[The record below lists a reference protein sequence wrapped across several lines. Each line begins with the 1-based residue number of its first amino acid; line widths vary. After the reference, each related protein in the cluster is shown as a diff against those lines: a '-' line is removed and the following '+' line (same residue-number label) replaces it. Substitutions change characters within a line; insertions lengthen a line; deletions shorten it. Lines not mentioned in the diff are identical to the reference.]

1 MWDAAAGGELREEG
15 EEEEEKEEEE
25 GEEGEG
31 GEEEEGGKE
40 RVEEEE
46 ERPVQTDMR
55 GGGGLPY
62 LVIVLADD
70 KLFGRKKVVSICREA
85 VACGPSRSVS
95 AGNHSRFVSFQGVI
109 LPMLR
114 VICQLEFFNNPASSK
129 VNVTLAA
136 IVEVE
141 GLQEYLIS
149 CMRLLTQRGMI
160 RDLSRDDDNITDWDA
175 AFHVIIS
182 FFNLSMDRFYSLFD
196 AAQASNDMQ
205 EVEGMLEKW
214 QREKPVFDG
223 KYHSIRSVIYRLR
236 KSLDR
241 RQHSERQRQRME
253 EGQLLHAEFF
263 PSGQHPS
270 SMQAVDGPGE
280 LSLDGHP
287 RHDND
292 HLEISAI
299 SVAPTMEEVLCKASP
314 YLPHNHPSEPHHLP
328 AGSVARH
335 VDIQFRLLRHDLIAP
350 LWSKALFLFHRLN
363 HESSRGARGGNSS
376 GSGGGGK
383 EDAMGLLRADRELVR
398 GLTDDMK
405 GVVGFSSEDMDVYLL
420 RDVHVLS
427 INTDKRSGV
436 YFLIDFLE
444 PPMPRGRNA
453 RNSLGPTED
462 MKGVV
467 GFSSEDMDMYLL
479 CDVCVLSINTDK
491 RSGVYFLIDFLEPP
505 MPRGRHARNRV
516 EFWDNTRRLQ
526 NGSLVCLWI
535 RDTQRSRQAAAGSSR
550 RQQPLPPAGDT
561 SASDSSSHRL
571 VFATITARD
580 TKRLA
585 TARPQIGVQPCG
597 ENGFSADLLG
607 LIAQDGSGGR
617 GGSKGV
623 QVVMLEAH
631 GSFFAYEPILKAL
644 QSITDASLP
653 FSEYICGAAGG
664 SPGGAPGGAP
674 GRAPGAYKLPAYIKG
689 GMTYD
694 LSLLLK
700 TKVPSSSSQQPQNTA
715 EDEFAMRNVMI
726 SSPTAFPMDALLR
739 CTSLDE
745 PQSVALRA
753 ALTQEFALLQGPP
766 GTGKTFVGIKLVEI
780 LLSNP
785 LKSSSAGHFARGREL
800 ASSAGPILCVCF
812 TNHALDQFLEGLIAS
827 GIKNV
832 VRVGGRSKSEV
843 LQEYNLL
850 NIIRTSNL
858 DRSRTY
864 RQSSY
869 EVGSKLRE
877 VEEVIGT
884 YSDALQQRSDNVA
897 AVAWGTLSSHL
908 MANHP
913 VYFQALR
920 TTSKA
925 DADGYEALR
934 TTSKADAD
942 GYEVSMCVCG
952 SGWKGGWAALAWGT
966 LSSHLMANHPVY
978 FQALRTV
985 SKADKDG
992 FDQVGRENW
1001 KRWKQGLP
1009 KETLRRKKGAADMW
1023 GDQGHAS
1030 GRGKGGGGGR
1040 AGGPPQGGGVGAGGV
1055 GIAASG
1061 QQAGIQNA
1069 FDALGF
1075 LGEFEVGEGWVG
1087 ASSARDGGVSEEL
1100 SEMVGMMATFYE
1112 GDGSGDGDEAAG
1124 RDGSWL
1130 GLVPSGRASGA
1141 GRAGGAAGAGG
1152 FPVEQDLSHAFGDLG
1167 IHNGRQGHGTNQPHC
1182 QGSSKGKKG
1191 GRQEHG
1197 SKGKE
1202 EEVVEEEE
1210 VWTGPEV
1217 DERSDRGVDE
1227 LLGLEDPWATSGRER
1242 RKLVESWV
1250 GELRATA
1257 TAAIKAEVANY
1268 SRWHGSWVVE
1278 LPRDKIEEGERER
1291 SELQWVEDVQVLKRA
1306 QVVGMTFKPVPPT
1319 QKVRERSELQQVE
1332 DLQVLRSAQVVGKVR
1347 ERSELQ
1353 QVEDLQVL
1361 RRAQVV
1367 GMTTSGVAK
1376 MQHLITA
1383 LGPRVIIVEEA
1394 AEVLEAHILTS
1405 LTPQTQH
1412 VILIGLGA
1420 VGGVDNDVRGQ
1431 GSITMASLKAK
1442 MQRLITALGPRVII
1456 VEEAAEV
1463 LEAHILTSLTPQT
1476 QHIILIGDH
1485 LQLRPKVEVYELS
1498 KDSHKG
1504 FDLDVSLF
1512 ERLALSRQIPV
1523 YTLATQRRMRPE
1535 IADLIRYTIYPDLRD
1550 HPFVQ
1555 GYVPSLSPLASPSGL
1570 GEDSHKGLALSKQIP
1585 MYTLAMQRRLRPEIA
1600 DLIRYTIYPD
1610 LRDHPFVQGCVPY
1623 PDILRMGISLHTWEW
1638 YPDVRGMAANLHFW
1652 DHNFPE
1658 TGGDDLREGK
1668 SKSNAGEAAMVVA
1681 LATYLLQQGYT
1692 GGEVTIL
1699 TPYVGQLLKLRQALS
1714 QVVNVRL
1721 GEGDAEVVEEA
1732 EEKAA
1737 TREGGTEGDEAG
1749 NGLVAGKGKGLG
1761 LEFAAPKAVTAN
1773 LKDAV
1778 RLATVDNFQGEES
1791 TVIIIS
1797 LVRNNGDGKIG
1808 FLKSPNRTNVLL
1820 SRAKHGMYIIGNAST
1835 MRAATSKSVLWP
1847 RIMDMLES
1855 KGRVEKSIPLRCV
1868 NHPDTVTHIERAGEF
1883 KEKASEGGCSQ
1894 MCGFRLT
1901 PCGHTCPRRCHGDD
1915 RAHANAFCPKECNR
1929 IRPLEECPHQH
1940 TCPKQCGEACGPCLV
1955 TIRALTLPCGHQAF
1969 NVPCFKAQ
1977 NPASIFC
1984 SFTVEVTMPLCGHKQ
1999 TVKCG
2004 EAATRVANPKL
2015 CTARCGVFLSDS
2027 CGHTCISP
2035 CGHCIVAPANTTTN
2049 QGRGLQHQLHQQQQ
2063 QPQQQQ
2069 QQQQQLEKTHKKC
2082 TQPCK
2087 RPHPCAHL
2095 CPDPC
2100 HSGTPCKPC
2109 TRKCLVACQHSSCP
2123 QPCHRTCA
2131 PCAEPCGWHCKH
2143 QGWCSLPCG
2152 APCDRLPC
2160 EQRCEKKLKCGHQC
2174 PSLCSEKCP
2183 PKGFCTVEGCG
2194 EEQKREM
2201 TVDLVTLET
2210 LGEIDPDESPVL
2222 VLPCGHAYTVETL
2235 DGHLGLNQVYQ
2246 EAEDGSAGGSSAA
2259 GAGAGGGVGG
2269 SAGKWV
2275 AVRPFDDG
2283 GLSALKG
2290 CPECRQPIT
2299 GLRRYGRM
2307 VNKALLDE
2315 SERKFALSCLA
2326 DQQQLQTK
2334 LSKLSQAISACPEAA
2349 QPRQLQELA
2358 RAATSLVLQANKVR
2372 VAAMEPPTQQTYQ
2385 ASVAALQRK
2394 HLHLGSLSS
2403 SSGADA
2409 ADSPADAP
2417 EASPEKQPADSP
2429 AGLTV
2434 SAWEE
2439 ECQLL
2444 YVPQPQTGPLCEALL
2459 LLGKAYQLLMTANF
2473 LQLRCLLTELHK
2485 LSRQNAARTAVLT
2498 AGLAAG
2504 HTDKNSTGRE
2514 EFLARKVK
2522 NCREVVRKGLRNAE
2536 RHVGEAVEWAGKR
2549 RAHRLEAKGRLEMA
2563 DVFRAFVEGMMA
2575 ERLLSTSPAGLDD
2588 SKEQQLEFLERA
2600 KMQCLMVASH
2610 HLVSVRENDSLGGSA
2625 RRMLEKDLHEL
2636 ELSVRDEPRYFAVTE
2651 REKADVYEAIGL
2663 GGGHWY
2669 RCPNGH
2675 VYVIG
2680 DCGMAMQESR
2690 CPECGAAVGGGS
2702 HRLRADNT
2710 TAAGFFS
2717 RS

>member
-1 MWDAAAGGELREEG
+1 MGEAADGGEVREEEE
-15 EEEEEKEEEE
+15 EEEEEKVEEE

-40 RVEEEE
+40 GEEEE
-46 ERPVQTDMR
+46 AERP
-55 GGGGLPY
+55 P
-62 LVIVLADD
+62 
-70 KLFGRKKVVSICREA
+70 
-85 VACGPSRSVS
+85 
-95 AGNHSRFVSFQGVI
+95 
-109 LPMLR
+109 
-114 VICQLEFFNNPASSK
+114 EFFNNPASSK

-141 GLQEYLIS
+141 GLQEYLIG

-160 RDLSRDDDNITDWDA
+160 RDLSRDDDNINDWDA

-182 FFNLSMDRFYSLFD
+182 FFNLTMDRFYSLFD

-223 KYHSIRSVIYRLR
+223 RYHSIRSVIYRLR

-280 LSLDGHP
+280 LSLDGRP

-363 HESSRGARGGNSS
+363 HESSSLNARGGSSSGSS
-376 GSGGGGK
+376 GSGGGR

-453 RNSLGPTED
+453 RN
-462 MKGVV
+462 
-467 GFSSEDMDMYLL
+467 
-479 CDVCVLSINTDK
+479 
-491 RSGVYFLIDFLEPP
+491 
-505 MPRGRHARNRV
+505 RV

-535 RDTQRSRQAAAGSSR
+535 RDTQRSRQAAAGSTR

-850 NIIRTSNL
+850 NIIRNSNL

-884 YSDALQQRSDNVA
+884 YSNALQQRSDNVA

-920 TTSKA
+920 TSKA
-925 DADGYEALR
+925 DADGYE
-934 TTSKADAD
+934 
-942 GYEVSMCVCG
+942 
-952 SGWKGGWAALAWGT
+952 
-966 LSSHLMANHPVY
+966 
-978 FQALRTV
+978 
-985 SKADKDG
+985 
-992 FDQVGRENW
+992 QVGRDNW

-1075 LGEFEVGEGWVG
+1075 LGEFEVGEGWAG
-1087 ASSARDGGVSEEL
+1087 ASSARDGGVSDEL

-1124 RDGSWL
+1124 TDGSWL
-1130 GLVPSGRASGA
+1130 GLVPTGRASGA

-1191 GRQEHG
+1191 GRQEHR

-1202 EEVVEEEE
+1202 EEVVEEE

-1217 DERSDRGVDE
+1217 DERSDRGVEE

-1257 TAAIKAEVANY
+1257 TAAIEAEVANY
-1268 SRWHGSWVVE
+1268 SR
-1278 LPRDKIEEGERER
+1278 
-1291 SELQWVEDVQVLKRA
+1291 
-1306 QVVGMTFKPVPPT
+1306 
-1319 QKVRERSELQQVE
+1319 
-1332 DLQVLRSAQVVGKVR
+1332 KVR

-1367 GMTTSGVAK
+1367 GMTTSGV
-1376 MQHLITA
+1376 
-1383 LGPRVIIVEEA
+1383 
-1394 AEVLEAHILTS
+1394 
-1405 LTPQTQH
+1405 
-1412 VILIGLGA
+1412 
-1420 VGGVDNDVRGQ
+1420 
-1431 GSITMASLKAK
+1431 AK

-1476 QHIILIGDH
+1476 QHVILIGDH

-1535 IADLIRYTIYPDLRD
+1535 IADLIRYTIYPDLQD

-1555 GYVPSLSPLASPSGL
+1555 G
-1570 GEDSHKGLALSKQIP
+1570 
-1585 MYTLAMQRRLRPEIA
+1585 
-1600 DLIRYTIYPD
+1600 
-1610 LRDHPFVQGCVPY
+1610 
-1623 PDILRMGISLHTWEW
+1623 

-1797 LVRNNGDGKIG
+1797 LVRNNVDGKIG

-1984 SFTVEVTMPLCGHKQ
+1984 SFMVEVTMPLCGHKQ

-2143 QGWCSLPCG
+2143 QGRCSLPCG